1 MKVVWCLHYY
11 KSTKN
16 IIENSK
22 KLSKS
27 IITMCKDLTSNS
39 LYFYRNKKKPNNFK
53 SINLSEFYLFF
64 LHM

>member
-39 LYFYRNKKKPNNFK
+39 LYFYRNKK
-53 SINLSEFYLFF
+53 NLIILRV
-64 LHM
+64 